1 MFPAYISSSYFL
13 QLYALLQSQQDAA
26 QQISRQTC
34 WQGTLMSL
42 FVRSPGSDGGS
53 GSGRGDAASLGSFEL
68 SRSSGGNR
76 LESLLE
82 RRPLGGDSV
91 GRLEERDSASDSRS
105 IDSLDT
111 GELTSLSET
120 PGDTPT
126 PKAWGGKAGVLSLDL
141 SQVHLFDR
149 GDSGSQTPGSMQST
163 PSPLENAKPFP
174 GASSLNDD
182 CFLFSDN
189 VSLGESFNS
198 EVRTKIWCVS
208 VEQAVT
214 FSTSS
219 Y

>member
-1 MFPAYISSSYFL
+1 MFPAYIPRLISCR
-13 QLYALLQSQQDAA
+13 LYALLTVSAGRSAA
-26 QQISRQTC
+26 DLQADVLAGHS
-34 WQGTLMSL
+34 MSL

-53 GSGRGDAASLGSFEL
+53 GFGPWGRGQPGEFRAEAAAAEETPGV
-68 SRSSGGNR
+68 SSGAQGLWEETVWEGLR
-76 LESLLE
+76 SETA
-82 RRPLGGDSV
+82 PQTAGSV
-91 GRLEERDSASDSRS
+91 
-105 IDSLDT
+105 DSLDT

-126 PKAWGGKAGVLSLDL
+126 PKAWGREAGVLSLDL

-198 EVRTKIWCVS
+198 EVRTKI
-208 VEQAVT
+208 
-214 FSTSS
+214 
-219 Y
+219 